1 MTEIIDAHHH
11 LWRYSPQDYPW
22 ITQRMRVL
30 HQDFL
35 PPDVEIELR
44 ANHVDGC
51 IAVQARQ
58 TLEETETL
66 LGYSEEYAFLRGV
79 VGWAPISSPIFP
91 ALLDELCCH
100 RKLRGLRHAVQYEP
114 DQNFILGEDFQR
126 GVELLGEKGLVYDIL
141 IFEKHLPQVIAF
153 VDRHPRQTFV
163 LDHIG
168 KPRIAEKLLS
178 PCKKNLCALAL
189 RENVYCKLSGLV
201 TEANWS
207 KWTETDLQPYFDIVM
222 QAFGPR
228 RLMMGSDWP
237 VCLLASS
244 YSRWMQLVRKWVS
257 TFSIEEQARI
267 LGGTA
272 IEAYRLSNIAPNP
285 AHGEN
290 A

>member
-100 RKLRGLRHAVQYEP
+100 RKLRGLRHAVQDEP

-178 PCKKNLCALAL
+178 PWKKNLCALAL

-207 KWTETDLQPYFDIVM
+207 KWTETDLQPYFDVVV

-272 IEAYRLSNIAPNP
+272 IEAYRLSNIAPSY

>member
-1 MTEIIDAHHH
+1 MTESIDAHHH
-11 LWRYSPQDYPW
+11 LWHYSPQGYPW
-22 ITQRMRVL
+22 ITDRMRVL

-35 PPDVEIELR
+35 PPDIALELR
-44 ANHVDGC
+44 ANNVDGC

-58 TLEETETL
+58 TLEETKTL
-66 LGYSEEYAFLRGV
+66 LGYAEEYAFLRGV
-79 VGWAPISSPIFP
+79 VGWAPISSPVFP
-91 ALLDELCCH
+91 SLLDELCCH
-100 RKLRGLRHAVQYEP
+100 RKLRGLRHAIQDEP

-178 PCKKNLCALAL
+178 PWKKNLCALAQ

-228 RLMMGSDWP
+228 RIMMGSDWP

-244 YSRWMQLVRKWVS
+244 YSRWMQLVRKWIS
-257 TFSIEEQARI
+257 TFSIEERERV

-285 AHGEN
+285 AHGAN